1 MNQQAKTKR
10 SFPYVTLILIVTLAL
25 VVLILGYTFVD
36 SFGVFG
42 RLDNAAK
49 SQNIKLNENELDV
62 YRFHVA
68 QNQLYTEFM
77 YYQYG
82 LMQDT
87 MGVTKLFSNGYDYAN
102 YMLPNYVGSGSFD
115 ATAYSYAEQYLTYCE
130 GAMEAG
136 LYDSYKDEISEDID
150 EYIDGLKETA
160 KINGVSFGKYL
171 DQWIGNGVSQSDVK
185 SAMEY
190 YYIGIKYAEKL
201 QKDYADAATED
212 DIIKYRDDNKAN
224 FYTTKYTSY
233 KLVNN
238 DMKDAVKDCK
248 TIDEVKTAIVDY
260 YMNLKFKDQYKANFT
275 DKKVEDTA
283 GEEQTKADVRTT
295 LLALNEIGDAKAVF
309 TDKDT
314 EDYKKAA
321 YAIAKA
327 INSSVSTETAKV
339 KESSAAWAD
348 PKGEKATDLQK
359 WLFAD
364 GRKEGDTNLIETKTE
379 SKDKEGKTTT
389 TYSYTWYIVEKDVM
403 KLDEEHTKNAHYI
416 LLSDDKEGTEG
427 AMTAAQKAE
436 AFYKALS
443 ETKTTEK
450 FAELV
455 EKYAPGYSSEL
466 VEQISYET
474 MKNSYED
481 LAEWL
486 YEEGRNEG
494 DITNIPVKGDAKNP
508 DKVTGHIIAYY
519 VDENEET
526 WKLNSRNGFAG
537 EKVTE
542 WYEAAVEKYGVTV
555 DYEEDHEGHDHAEE
569 TTASSKPTES
579 KPADT
584 SAATEAA
591 TEATTEAATEAT
603 TEAAT
608 SAE

>member
-10 SFPYVTLILIVTLAL
+10 GFSYVTLILLVTLAL
-25 VVLILGYTFVD
+25 VILILGYTFVD

-42 RLDNAAK
+42 RLNNAAK
-49 SQNIKLNENELDV
+49 SNHLKLNENELDV

-102 YMLPNYVGSGSFD
+102 YMIPNYVGSGSFD
-115 ATAYSYAEQYLTYCE
+115 ADAYSYAEQYLTYCE

-136 LYDSYKDEISEDID
+136 LYDSYKDEVSEDID
-150 EYIDGLKETA
+150 AYIDGMKETA
-160 KINGVSFGKYL
+160 KINGVSFNKYL
-171 DQWIGNGVSQSDVK
+171 DQWIGNGVSQGDVK
-185 SAMEY
+185 TAMEY

-201 QKDYADAATED
+201 QEDYSTAATDD
-212 DIIKYRDDNKAN
+212 DIIKFRDENKAQ

-233 KLVNN
+233 KLINN
-238 DMKDAVKDCK
+238 DMKAAFDVYK

-260 YMNLKFKDQYKANFT
+260 YINLKFKDQYKANFT

-283 GEEQTKADVRTT
+283 GEEQTKIDIRTT

-314 EDYKKAA
+314 DDYKKAA
-321 YAIAKA
+321 YAVVKA
-327 INSSVSTETAKV
+327 LNASISTETAKV
-339 KESSAAWAD
+339 KESTAAWAD
-348 PKGEKATDLQK
+348 PKGENATDLQK

-364 GRKEGDTNLIETKTE
+364 GRKEGDANLIETKTE
-379 SKDKEGKTTT
+379 TKDKDGKTTT
-389 TYSYTWYIVEKDVM
+389 TYSYTWYVVEEDVM
-403 KLDEEHTKNAHYI
+403 VLDEEHTKNAHYI

-443 ETKTTEK
+443 ETKTPEK

-466 VEQISYET
+466 VERISYED
-474 MKNSYED
+474 MKASYED

-486 YEEGRNEG
+486 YEDGRKEG
-494 DITNIPVKGDAKNP
+494 DITNIPVKGDSKNP
-508 DKVTGHIIAYY
+508 DKVTGHIIAYF
-519 VDENEET
+519 VDENDET
-526 WKLNSRNGFAG
+526 WKMNSRDGFANQS
-537 EKVTE
+537 VTE
-542 WYEAAVEKYGVTV
+542 WYEEAVKKYGVTV
-555 DYEEDHEGHDHAEE
+555 DYDFEAEHEGHDHAEE
-569 TTASSKPTES
+569 TTATAKPSDSEAAT
-579 KPADT
+579 KPAET
-584 SAATEAA
+584 EAATKPAETEAA
-591 TEATTEAATEAT
+591 TEAG
-603 TEAAT
+603 T

>member
-10 SFPYVTLILIVTLAL
+10 GFSYVTLILLVTLAL
-25 VVLILGYTFVD
+25 VILILGYTFVD

-42 RLDNAAK
+42 RLNNAAK
-49 SQNIKLNENELDV
+49 SNHIKLNENELDV

-102 YMLPNYVGSGSFD
+102 YMIPNYVGSGSFD
-115 ATAYSYAEQYLTYCE
+115 SSAYSYAEQYLTYCE

-136 LYDSYKDEISEDID
+136 LYDSYKDEVSKDID
-150 EYIDGLKETA
+150 AYIDGMKETA
-160 KINGVSFGKYL
+160 KINGVSFNKYL
-171 DQWIGNGVSQSDVK
+171 DQWVGNGVSQGDVK
-185 SAMEY
+185 TAMEY

-201 QKDYADAATED
+201 QEDFSTAATD
-212 DIIKYRDDNKAN
+212 ADIIKYRDENKAQ

-233 KLVNN
+233 KLINN
-238 DMKDAVKDCK
+238 DMKAAFDVYK

-260 YMNLKFKDQYKANFT
+260 YINLKFEDQYKANFT

-283 GEEQTKADVRTT
+283 GKEQTKADIRTT
-295 LLALNEIGDAKAVF
+295 LLALNNIGDAKAVF

-314 EDYKKAA
+314 DDYKKAA
-321 YAIAKA
+321 YTVAKA
-327 INSSVSTETAKV
+327 LNATISTETGKV
-339 KESSAAWAD
+339 QESTAAWAD

-379 SKDKEGKTTT
+379 TKDKDGKTTT
-389 TYSYTWYIVEKDVM
+389 TYSYTWYIVGKDVM
-403 KLDEEHTKNAHYI
+403 VLDEEHTKNAHYI

-436 AFYKALS
+436 AFYKALA
-443 ETKTTEK
+443 ENKTSEK

-466 VEQISYET
+466 VERISYED
-474 MKNSYED
+474 MKKSYED

-486 YEEGRNEG
+486 YEDGRNEG
-494 DITNIPVKGDAKNP
+494 DITNIPVKGDSKNP
-508 DKVTGHIIAYY
+508 DKVTGHIIAYF
-519 VDENEET
+519 VEENEET
-526 WKLNSRNGFAG
+526 WKLNSRDGFAN
-537 EKVTE
+537 ENVND
-542 WYEAAVEKYGVTV
+542 WYEEAVKKYGVTV
-555 DYEEDHEGHDHAEE
+555 DYDFESENHDGHDHAEE
-569 TTASSKPTES
+569 TTAAS
-579 KPADT
+579 KPAET
-584 SAATEAA
+584 KPAETEAATKPAETEAA
-591 TEATTEAATEAT
+591 TEAG
-603 TEAAT
+603 T

>member
-10 SFPYVTLILIVTLAL
+10 GFSYVTLVLLVTLAL
-25 VVLILGYTFVD
+25 VILILGYTFVD

-42 RLDNAAK
+42 RLNNAAK
-49 SQNIKLNENELDV
+49 SNHLKLNENELDV

-102 YMLPNYVGSGSFD
+102 YMIPNYVGSGSFD
-115 ATAYSYAEQYLTYCE
+115 ADAYSYAEQYLTYCE

-136 LYDSYKDEISEDID
+136 LYDSYKDEVSEDID
-150 EYIDGLKETA
+150 AYIDGMKETA
-160 KINGVSFGKYL
+160 KINGVSFNKYL
-171 DQWIGNGVSQSDVK
+171 DQWIGNGVSQGDVK
-185 SAMEY
+185 TAMEY

-201 QKDYADAATED
+201 QEDYSTAATDD
-212 DIIKYRDDNKAN
+212 DIIKFRDENKAQ

-233 KLVNN
+233 KLINN
-238 DMKDAVKDCK
+238 DMKAAFDVYK

-260 YMNLKFKDQYKANFT
+260 YINLKFKDQYKANFT

-283 GEEQTKADVRTT
+283 GEEQTKIDIRTT

-314 EDYKKAA
+314 DDYKKAA
-321 YAIAKA
+321 YAVVKA
-327 INSSVSTETAKV
+327 LNASISTETAKV
-339 KESSAAWAD
+339 KESTAAWAD
-348 PKGEKATDLQK
+348 PKGENATDLQK

-364 GRKEGDTNLIETKTE
+364 GRKEGDANLIETKTE
-379 SKDKEGKTTT
+379 TKDKDGKTTT
-389 TYSYTWYIVEKDVM
+389 TYSYTWYVVEEDVM
-403 KLDEEHTKNAHYI
+403 VLDEEHTKNAHYI

-443 ETKTTEK
+443 ETKTPEK

-466 VEQISYET
+466 VERISYED
-474 MKNSYED
+474 MKASYED

-486 YEEGRNEG
+486 YEDGRKEG
-494 DITNIPVKGDAKNP
+494 DITNIPVKGDSKNP
-508 DKVTGHIIAYY
+508 DKVTGHIIAYF
-519 VDENEET
+519 VDENDET
-526 WKLNSRNGFAG
+526 WKMNSRDGFANQS
-537 EKVTE
+537 VTE
-542 WYEAAVEKYGVTV
+542 WYEEAVKKYGVTV
-555 DYEEDHEGHDHAEE
+555 DYDFEAEHEGHDHAEE
-569 TTASSKPTES
+569 TTAAS

-584 SAATEAA
+584 EAATKPAETEAATKPAETEAA
-591 TEATTEAATEAT
+591 TEAG
-603 TEAAT
+603 T